1 MVDQG
6 GPASLRIV
14 RLVVLVGKA
23 MPELMQGGIALVQMD
38 CPTDQWGENPRPPAT
53 KSPADYRSSQQH
65 ADDVQKIMARLK
77 AEHDLSNLCILGHSA
92 GSVSS
97 CWLAIN

>member
-38 CPTDQWGENPRPPAT
+38 CPTDQWGTPGPTPAASIPRP
-53 KSPADYRSSQQH
+53 SIWIR
-65 ADDVQKIMARLK
+65 RF
-77 AEHDLSNLCILGHSA
+77 SNERRMD
-92 GSVSS
+92 
-97 CWLAIN
+97 NRF